1 MIYKNIQDLSVHL
14 RFPIYKNIQKP
25 FCTFTIYDLQ
35 KYTEPFCT
43 FTISIH
49 LWSTKIYRT
58 FLYIGYIQKPFCTFM
73 IYKIYR
79 TFLYI
84 NINIL
89 YSEQV
94 TGPFLPAVDA
104 HSFIENPEIEI
115 NHTWCNWWE
124 SGILKRNHSTHFF
137 NNI

>member
-43 FTISIH
+43 FTIYD
-49 LWSTKIYRT
+49 L
-58 FLYIGYIQKPFCTFM
+58 QKYTEPFCTFM

-89 YSEQV
+89 YSEKV

-104 HSFIENPEIEI
+104 HSFIENHEIEI
-115 NHTWCNWWE
+115 NHT
-124 SGILKRNHSTHFF
+124 
-137 NNI
+137 

>member
-1 MIYKNIQDLSVHL
+1 
-14 RFPIYKNIQKP
+14 
-25 FCTFTIYDLQ
+25 
-35 KYTEPFCT
+35 
-43 FTISIH
+43 
-49 LWSTKIYRT
+49 
-58 FLYIGYIQKPFCTFM
+58 M

-115 NHTWCNWWE
+115 NHT
-124 SGILKRNHSTHFF
+124 
-137 NNI
+137 